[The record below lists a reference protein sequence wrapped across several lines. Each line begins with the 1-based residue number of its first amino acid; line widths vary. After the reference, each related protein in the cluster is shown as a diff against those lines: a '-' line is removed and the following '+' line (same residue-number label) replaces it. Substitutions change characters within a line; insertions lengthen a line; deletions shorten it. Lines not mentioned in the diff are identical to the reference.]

1 MSSPNDRPADRLE
14 PPLLDSPGTPDR
26 WLVLLLVAATY
37 FMLYLHRSVL
47 NSVQPPLIADL
58 KLTDEQVGLLG
69 TWFFFPYALA
79 QLGMGYLG
87 DRFRRRTVLY
97 ASLLG
102 SVIAL
107 ALMGLVRTFPELLA
121 ARVLMAIAQS
131 ASVPAIASTIADSF
145 TPRTRSTA
153 VGIYLGS
160 YNLALV
166 IGGKYGGKIADFTW
180 TIPSATG
187 GLDQHV
193 AGWRMAMFIFAIAGA
208 LVALALFLWLREP
221 PRSERL
227 AEGGLGAAGAPLSRT
242 ILTILR
248 VPTFWAIGGTFLL
261 TAIVIL
267 AIQFWSQR
275 YLHDR
280 FGLNLEEAGL
290 QATIWIQGG
299 TICGLFCGG
308 RLGDLSARRWVS
320 GRTAVQ
326 LAGLFV
332 AAPALRAFASADSV
346 AMLHV
351 PMLIYGFGIGLYQ
364 ANLWTTTFEVI
375 DPAAR
380 STAIGLL
387 NVAAGFGSWSNAL
400 MGGYQGFLGG
410 LGNTLA
416 ALSLLIGASLLLVIV
431 NMKFLLPHD
440 YNGPLRGHPPRSV

>member
-1 MSSPNDRPADRLE
+1 MSSQHNRPAARLE

-37 FMLYLHRSVL
+37 FTLYLHRSL
-47 NSVQPPLIADL
+47 INSVTPPIMGEL
-58 KLTDEQVGLLG
+58 KLSTDQVGMLG

-87 DRFRRRTVLY
+87 DRFRRRTVLF

-107 ALMGLVRTFPELLA
+107 AWMGAVRSFPELLA
-121 ARVLMAIAQS
+121 TQVFMAIAQS

-166 IGGKYGGKIADFTW
+166 IGGKYGGRIADYNW
-180 TIPSATG
+180 SIPSLTG
-187 GLDQHV
+187 GLNQDV
-193 AGWRMAMFIFAIAGA
+193 AGWRMAMFIFAGIGA

-221 PRSERL
+221 PRTDRL

-267 AIQFWSQR
+267 AIQKWTAF
-275 YLHDR
+275 YLNER
-280 FGLNLEEAGL
+280 FGLKLEDAGF
-290 QATIWIQGG
+290 QATVWIQSG
-299 TICGLFCGG
+299 TICGLFLGG

-326 LAGLFV
+326 LAGMIA

-346 AMLHV
+346 AMLQI

-387 NVAAGFGSWSNAL
+387 NVAAGFGSFSNIL
-400 MGGYQGFLGG
+400 IGSYQDDLGG
-410 LGNTLA
+410 LGNTLGS
-416 ALSLLIGASLLLVIV
+416 LSLLVGVAILLAIV
-431 NMKFLLPHD
+431 NMRYLLPHD
-440 YNGPLRGHPPRSV
+440 YNGPLRGHPPRTV